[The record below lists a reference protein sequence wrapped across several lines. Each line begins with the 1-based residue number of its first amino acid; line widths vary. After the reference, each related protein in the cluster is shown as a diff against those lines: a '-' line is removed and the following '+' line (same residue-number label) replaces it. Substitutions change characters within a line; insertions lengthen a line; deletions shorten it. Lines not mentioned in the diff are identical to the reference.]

1 MTRRLSILLL
11 SAALA
16 GLPAAAQ
23 AQGNSGKQ
31 GEGNSK
37 LFGHLLG
44 AGVGALLGS
53 QIGGGKG
60 KIAAVAVGA
69 LAGAWLGGEIAGRL
83 TRSDQE
89 GIAQTTG
96 TALETGEPQTWTNP
110 DTGVQTRVSV
120 KDHTV
125 ERAPIRS
132 EGLRSRPWETPPLSY
147 ENAWYRAS
155 SDSNVRSGPGTDY
168 SIMGSLRRGERVAVV
183 GRVRDANWYMV
194 ADGGLGEGFVHG
206 SLLQREGSR
215 AAGAGALQAQ
225 ARSAAVA
232 RPGDERACSIV
243 SQQITLPDGTSEAR
257 DMRACKR
264 ADGTWEIV

>member
-1 MTRRLSILLL
+1 MTPRLPVLLL

-31 GEGNSK
+31 GSDNSK

-44 AGVGALLGS
+44 AGVGALIGS

-69 LAGAWLGGEIAGRL
+69 LAGAWLGGEVAGRL

-120 KDHTV
+120 KDRTV
-125 ERAPIRS
+125 ERAPVQS
-132 EGLRSRPWETPPLSY
+132 QGLRSRPWETPPLRY

-155 SDSNVRSGPGTDY
+155 SNSNVRSGPGTDY
-168 SIMGSLRRGERVAVV
+168 TIMGTLRRGERVVVV
-183 GRVRDANWYMV
+183 GRVRDADWYMV
-194 ADGGLGEGFVHG
+194 ADAGLGEGFVHG
-206 SLLQREGSR
+206 SLLEREGGR
-215 AAGAGALQAQ
+215 ATGVGALQAQ
-225 ARSAAVA
+225 ARSAATG
-232 RPGDERACSIV
+232 PTGEERACSIIT
-243 SQQITLPDGTSEAR
+243 QQITLPDGTSEAR
-257 DMRACKR
+257 DMRACKGP
-264 ADGTWEIV
+264 DGTWEVV